1 MPLLSSGVMAC
12 REAVERDELLRKG
25 GCFRGTLV
33 NVRNKRRARLW
44 MGACS
49 TFAAAGQ
56 QHGSC
61 PRLPSSMGTK
71 QPNLAVAIDF
81 MCVKYRLVRSAA
93 NACLAEWSLRS
104 RASRE

>member
-12 REAVERDELLRKG
+12 REAVELGELLREG
-25 GCFRGTLV
+25 ECFRGDLGQRKKQTSSSP
-33 NVRNKRRARLW
+33 W
-44 MGACS
+44 MGAFS

-71 QPNLAVAIDF
+71 QQNLAVAIDF
-81 MCVKYRLVRSAA
+81 MCIKYRLVRSAA
-93 NACLAEWSLRS
+93 NAPWRVVA
-104 RASRE
+104 